1 MVTHEDG
8 SGMAEFDRGTA
19 TAVIRVADFAADTEA
34 MKTTPASSVRNPDGS
49 QQRETAAEHTSRI
62 VRAAVMHLLE
72 QGLVVFPPDIEEK
85 LDDWIPVGRV
95 GTD

>member
-1 MVTHEDG
+1 VVTREDG
-8 SGMAEFDRGTA
+8 SGMAEFNRDQA
-19 TAVIRVADFAADTEA
+19 TAVIRVAGFAADTEA
-34 MKTTPASSVRNPDGS
+34 MKTTPASRVRNPDGS
-49 QQRETAAEHTSRI
+49 QQGETMAEHTSRI

-95 GTD
+95 GQD